1 MADEMVDEDI
11 SEQHQANI
19 GGIISCL
26 DLLNEEAETQPSA
39 QQPGDSLNLSRAEF
53 IEELIRGLIPRG
65 GSWSH

>member
-19 GGIISCL
+19 RGITSCL

-39 QQPGDSLNLSRAEF
+39 QQPA
-53 IEELIRGLIPRG
+53 IPLT
-65 GSWSH
+65 